1 MYQSDEFTID
11 RSIDLCLHTVCCVV
25 ITVGAA
31 ESLRDMYVPTS
42 RASIVPP
49 PLQMASNISG
59 NFFSSGPPTP
69 SYQTGRYSSLGL
81 GR

>member
-1 MYQSDEFTID
+1 MNSQWID
-11 RSIDLCLHTVCCVV
+11 RLIYVCILYACCVV
-25 ITVGAA
+25 MTVGAA

-49 PLQMASNISG
+49 QMANNLSG
-59 NFFSSGPPTP
+59 NLFSSGPPTP